1 MLEKKK
7 MPFIERSLKKEEKKG
22 ETSKE
27 RIRQEEEGGEA
38 KTKNKSKIV
47 WYHTDLNENQYIV
60 VIYQLLTKEVLLKRK
75 KNTSKWIEKRD
86 EYYARGRSTR

>member
-47 WYHTDLNENQYIV
+47 
-60 VIYQLLTKEVLLKRK
+60 
-75 KNTSKWIEKRD
+75 
-86 EYYARGRSTR
+86 